1 MSARNGPNHDRK
13 MNWFHAFCVSV
24 VSGYGGALLAPLWM
38 GRPSSILSN
47 DLALACC
54 SIAFVLVNY
63 LPFEMGYRL
72 GNTLPVTLV
81 TCMFAQLFRTMGVV
95 KFVAIAFE
103 AFKATP
109 SAYYPTPIFGPI
121 VFATLLG
128 NMGSFLLKGFNGH
141 LEKGMPWPFQNG
153 LFCATLYHFFV
164 YDQKGFIGI
173 ALRDAVH
180 SVPAIQMGLD
190 DSTFALVF
198 VSAFMQITG
207 MLQIPQFLGPSFSPA
222 TSLSRLVGSVGSS
235 FANKKMEPQE
245 QEVLISSNG
254 QTNSA
259 ITDYTKKKR
268 NKQTKSKKKIAEKE
282 F

>member
-1 MSARNGPNHDRK
+1 MNFNILVQFLTGKFNGSDELQCFWMAFQGSMSTRNGPNHDRK
-13 MNWFHAFCVSV
+13 MNWFNAFCVSV

-47 DLALACC
+47 DLALASCI
-54 SIAFVLVNY
+54 IAFVLINY
-63 LPFEMGYRL
+63 LPFDIGYKL

-164 YDQKGFIGI
+164 NDQKGFIGN
-173 ALRDAVH
+173 AMRDAVH

-222 TSLSRLVGSVGSS
+222 TSLIRLVRS
-235 FANKKMEPQE
+235 
-245 QEVLISSNG
+245 
-254 QTNSA
+254 
-259 ITDYTKKKR
+259 
-268 NKQTKSKKKIAEKE
+268 
-282 F
+282 